1 MTENGLVTWPRLST
15 LLFYTLNL
23 TENYNCKSYYEFE
36 YDQKWLF
43 ISESSVNIYWPC
55 FHNLQ
60 YCKHTLTFDSTVNIC
75 LQYRLLWKQGQYMF
89 TVLSKVNTCLQFVF
103 DHTHT
108 LCNVYSCNFWSNLMS
123 KKRQRLQSSQF
134 GHLYLVILIQSSWLA
149 SIQITVFMITII
161 EGEIYKILQWWFV
174 D

>member
-43 ISESSVNIYWPC
+43 ISESTVNIYWPC

-89 TVLSKVNTCLQFVF
+89 TVLSKVNTCLQFIF
-103 DHTHT
+103 GHTHT
-108 LCNVYSCNFWSNLMS
+108 RRNVYSCNFRSNFVS
-123 KKRQRLQSSQF
+123 KNGNVYSLLDS
-134 GHLYLVILIQSSWLA
+134 VILIRSSWLA
-149 SIQITVFMITII
+149 S
-161 EGEIYKILQWWFV
+161 KKLQKFFV
-174 D
+174 WNKSIALNIFEKKCCYTRDCV